1 MPLDNVPGFAFSEAI
16 EQRLAQETDP
26 QFGGP
31 ILGHV
36 IVGFGPEKIIVAQ
49 RGGPLDVE
57 AFNISPAARTL
68 VFADCRGYG
77 LSAGL
82 ESLGTP
88 DEWFCDLQRLADWL
102 SWDSARFVSGLPLLL
117 PMRQGVAH
125 FGSAPLDS
133 R

>member
-1 MPLDNVPGFAFSEAI
+1 MHLDSRLGFAFSEAM
-16 EQRLAQETDP
+16 EQHTVQPVGSQLD
-26 QFGGP
+26 GP

-49 RGGPLDVE
+49 RGGPIDAA
-57 AFNISPAARTL
+57 AFNMDPAEQTL

-77 LSAGL
+77 LSATL
-82 ESLGTP
+82 TSLGLP

-102 SWDSARFVSGLPLLL
+102 GWESVRFVSGLPTFLQ
-117 PMRQGVAH
+117 RRETGSR
-125 FGSAPLDS
+125 GSAPSDD